1 MNEKEEE
8 WMRTIMTREE
18 WNETDEEGLKKEED
32 SENDYEEKDRKE
44 GLRGMIVK
52 LNKDLGLMCLP

>member
-1 MNEKEEE
+1 MKRKE
-8 WMRTIMTREE
+8 WMRPIKRKT
-18 WNETDEEGLKKEED
+18 N
-32 SENDYEEKDRKE
+32 RKE

>member
-1 MNEKEEE
+1 
-8 WMRTIMTREE
+8 MRTIMTREE
-18 WNETDEEGLKKEED
+18 WNETDEEGLKRKRIV
-32 SENDYEEKDRKE
+32 STIKRNRKE

>member
-1 MNEKEEE
+1 M
-8 WMRTIMTREE
+8 
-18 WNETDEEGLKKEED
+18 D
-32 SENDYEEKDRKE
+32 ENDYEEKDRKE

>member
-1 MNEKEEE
+1 
-8 WMRTIMTREE
+8 MRTIMTREE

-52 LNKDLGLMCLP
+52 LNKDLGLMRLP